1 MVRRSRLTTLL
12 LLLGI
17 PGLLSVAVVKANAQT
32 GLKGEVIVFPPPP
45 DTVRIQFLARFSEAA
60 DITGRRS
67 GIMAY
72 IFGKQAPKPI
82 IKPYGLAI
90 RHGVVYICD
99 TIVAGLEIIDLK
111 RKTFRYF
118 KPRGLGLLRKP
129 INCYVDGKGYL
140 YVADTGRQQVVIYD
154 DQLQYVGSIGSP
166 AEMKPTDVNVVDNKI
181 WVTDL
186 KSHKVRV
193 YHAFTHEL
201 LRSFPEA
208 DADTAARL
216 FSPTNLCVTRDK
228 VYVSD
233 LGAFKVKIYT
243 RDGEFLQSIGSY
255 GRGLG
260 QFARPKGI
268 AVDRDG
274 NLYVVDA
281 AFENVQIFDKNG
293 NLLMPFG
300 GPYEGPG
307 YMWLP
312 AKIVI
317 DYDNLG
323 LFQKFVDKRF
333 RLKYLIFVTNQY
345 GPDKVNVYGFVEPR

>member
-1 MVRRSRLTTLL
+1 MIRNRFAT

-17 PGLLSVAVVKANAQT
+17 FGFLLMVATRVGAQT
-32 GLKGEVIVFPPPP
+32 SPGNEVIVFPPPP
-45 DTVRIQFLARFSEAA
+45 DTARIQFLARFSEST

-67 GIMAY
+67 GFLAY
-72 IFGKQAPKPI
+72 ILGKQAPKPI

-154 DQLQYVGSIGSP
+154 DQLGYVNSIGGP
-166 AEMKPTDVNVVDNKI
+166 AEMKPTDVQVVDNKI

-201 LRSFPEA
+201 LNSFPEA

-216 FSPTNLCVTRDK
+216 FSPTNLYVTRDR

-233 LGAFKVKIYT
+233 IGDFKVKIYT
-243 RDGEFLQSIGSY
+243 RDGKFVRSVGSY

-281 AFENVQIFDKNG
+281 AFENVQIFDRDG
-293 NLLMPFG
+293 HLLMPFG

-312 AKIVI
+312 AKVVI
-317 DYDNLG
+317 DYDNLE
-323 LFQKFVDKRF
+323 LFRKFVDKRF